1 MMRCFVLV
9 FGASKGRCWW
19 FSGIPC
25 VLRTRPLRSAKG
37 RFGGVLCFSLGSR
50 VRGNDGWLAGMTEGL
65 AGMTEGVGG

>member
-1 MMRCFVLV
+1 M
-9 FGASKGRCWW
+9 FGASKGGCWW

-50 VRGNDGWLAGMTEGL
+50 VRGNDGRACGNDGVVRGNDGWL